1 MGELRKSETAAMIKL
16 GKTCSHGRTW
26 DEPCREC
33 QLVSAR
39 ETVKHWGAAV
49 DEARKVIAEAVGK
62 SVMLKVDGKP
72 FRCQCGC
79 NVMHRVSGDRDLYQ
93 CNACELQYEG
103 Q

>member
-1 MGELRKSETAAMIKL
+1 MTTIL
-16 GKTCSHGRTW
+16 GDHSKTWTCSHGKTISEQCNQC
-26 DEPCREC
+26 DVEN
-33 QLVSAR
+33 AR
-39 ETVKHWGAAV
+39 ETLRRWGSAV